1 MTEGLVLKS
10 TGSWYSVKTSEGK
23 MLECRLRGKIRLKGI
38 RVTNPVAVGDR
49 VKIEEENDT
58 QGLIAE
64 IMPRE
69 NYLIRRSIKKSSEG
83 HILAANIDQAVL
95 IATVTFPRTSLGFI
109 DRFLVAAESFRIP
122 QVLVFNKCDIHNK
135 KMDEFIEEL
144 REVYT
149 KIGVKFL
156 VTSAEKGI
164 GLDELRNQLR
174 GKISLISGHSG
185 VGKSTLLNK
194 IAPEIVSQDIG
205 EVSTFANKGTH
216 TTTFAEMFEIEK
228 DTFVVDTPG
237 IKELG
242 LIDLEEGEISH
253 FFPEMRAMFGECKFY
268 NCTHLHEPGCAVLK
282 AVENGEIAPSRF
294 RSYMS
299 IMEDEDSY
307 H

>member
-122 QVLVFNKCDIHNK
+122 QVLVFNKCDIHNQ